1 MTDARS
7 IKARMVAAG
16 LNKAHLS
23 EAVPREY
30 PGVPSGRLEALHAF
44 ARASPIYS
52 DSFGADLGVPCTV
65 YEGDISGYWIDSI
78 KHDASAQ
85 PFYPTWL
92 LSACLAASEAARLGA
107 RECVDVG
114 SGDGRVA
121 YACAS
126 AGLESHGLELD
137 PGLCALQKLVSRET
151 GVRFDPR
158 CADAALFD
166 YSSLNLSRPAV
177 FVGGLPQM
185 GELLAG
191 SVVEALKRLSL
202 QTKPLFV
209 LPGSAERRKM
219 RSADS
224 AYGWGPLLE
233 KAGLSVESTLML
245 PTSWTMDRADDTP
258 YVYAR

>member
-7 IKARMVAAG
+7 IKARMAAAK

-23 EAVPREY
+23 EAVPHEY
-30 PGVPSGRLEALHAF
+30 PDLAPGRLEALHAF
-44 ARASPIYS
+44 ARASPLYS
-52 DSFGADLGVPCTV
+52 NSLRADLGVPCTV

-92 LSACLAASEAARLGA
+92 LSACLAASEAVRLGA

-126 AGLESHGLELD
+126 AGLESCGLELD
-137 PGLCALQKLVSRET
+137 SGLCALQESVSGKT
-151 GVRFDPR
+151 GVRFGVR
-158 CADAALFD
+158 CADAASFD
-166 YSSLNLSRPAV
+166 YSSLDLSRPAV

-191 SVVEALKRLSL
+191 SVIESIQRLRLEAR
-202 QTKPLFV
+202 PLFV
-209 LPGSAERRKM
+209 LPGSMERRKM
-219 RSADS
+219 GALDGG
-224 AYGWGPLLE
+224 YGWGSLLE

-245 PTSWTMDRADDTP
+245 PTSWTMDRAHDTP